1 MSHPTTSADVVLSVR
16 NLTVDLPPGM
26 ERTHAVKNIS
36 FDLHAGEILCIIGE
50 SGSGKSVTA
59 STIMG
64 LLSPVIKVSS
74 GEEHT
79 KKMAKEKTKTKKK
92 K

>member
-26 ERTHAVKNIS
+26 ERTHAVKDIS

-50 SGSGKSVTA
+50 SGSGKSITA
-59 STIMG
+59 SKQLI
-64 LLSPVIKVSS
+64 
-74 GEEHT
+74 
-79 KKMAKEKTKTKKK
+79 
-92 K
+92 